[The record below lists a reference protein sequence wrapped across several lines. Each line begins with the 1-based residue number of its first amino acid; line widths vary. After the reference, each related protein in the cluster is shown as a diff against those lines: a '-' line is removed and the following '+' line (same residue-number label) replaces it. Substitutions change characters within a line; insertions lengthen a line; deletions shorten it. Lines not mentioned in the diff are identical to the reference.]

1 MLQDVC
7 QPFQS
12 TIYRLPINCLVIYF
26 DYLFNWI
33 DSYELYEQGG
43 GEKKFSDRPLD
54 GEAIEYLILSI
65 ILQCT
70 SFFVP

>member
-1 MLQDVC
+1 MFVNHSKA
-7 QPFQS
+7 QS
-12 TIYRLPINCLVIYF
+12 IGYQSIVWLSILIIYLI
-26 DYLFNWI
+26 WI